1 MRQKIFVTNT
11 SQWDK
16 NVREKIFFQDWSHIG
31 FWCVSVDFNQ
41 QYRRT
46 VTFLSISNLLSL
58 VYSACFI
65 QVYCIAN
72 HAWNSANG
80 WWWGI
85 VEIFIL
91 SPFLWHCK
99 SFFLIEFDIHHKLD
113 SRWIL
118 QIFSILSFQACTL
131 CLWVL
136 ASRWSAES
144 GPNFP
149 QRDPVGEKHH
159 PRRAPGFPALMV
171 VVSF

>member
-99 SFFLIEFDIHHKLD
+99 SLSWLSLTFIISWIAGEFY
-113 SRWIL
+113 RY
-118 QIFSILSFQACTL
+118 FLSFLSRLALYVYEYLLHVGAQKAAQTFLNEIRWEKNITL
-131 CLWVL
+131 
-136 ASRWSAES
+136 
-144 GPNFP
+144 
-149 QRDPVGEKHH
+149 GE
-159 PRRAPGFPALMV
+159 PPGFLH
-171 VVSF
+171 SWWW